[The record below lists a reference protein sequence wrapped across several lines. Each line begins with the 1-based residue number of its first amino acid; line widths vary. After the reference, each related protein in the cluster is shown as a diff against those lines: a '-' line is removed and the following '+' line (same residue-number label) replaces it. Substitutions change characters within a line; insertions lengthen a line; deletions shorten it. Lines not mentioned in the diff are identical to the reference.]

1 MLGAFLRKFLL
12 SYLFPSCFFILLNGL
27 LYLLYFNEGKSISL
41 GTSFVT
47 ESSNYEFIILV
58 YVVLST
64 IIAYALFS
72 GNYQIVRLF
81 EGYKFQQCLLL
92 FTKINKKIRYRI
104 SKRLGKVR
112 SKIDKQDDNP
122 KQHKLFRIESKLIY
136 KIETIFPKYHEDIM
150 PTKLGNI
157 FRSFEDYPRE
167 KYGIE
172 TVTIWPR
179 LLLVLPA
186 TTHRHIEDAQ
196 NSLMFFLVASFLSF
210 LFSFEVFLLALI
222 GVKNNWKLD
231 VFVAFFSISII
242 IGYFLYRISLDSALN
257 FGDIIKSLFDLYRK
271 VLLAEL
277 QIPIDEPLTKE
288 RKRWEKLSNFLY
300 FKQSKENPFV

>member
-1 MLGAFLRKFLL
+1 MLGAFLKKFLL

-27 LYLLYFNEGKSISL
+27 LYLLYSNEGKSISL
-41 GTSFVT
+41 STSFLI
-47 ESSNYEFIILV
+47 EISNYELTILL

-72 GNYQIVRLF
+72 GNYQIVRFF

-92 FTKINKKIRYRI
+92 FTLINKKIRYRI

-112 SKIDKQDDNP
+112 NKIDKQDNDP
-122 KQHKLFRIESKLIY
+122 KLHKFLKIESKLID
-136 KIETIFPKYHEDIM
+136 KIENIYPKYHEDIM

-179 LLLVLPA
+179 LLLVLPS

-196 NSLMFFLVASFLSF
+196 DSLMFFLVASFLSF
-210 LFSFEVFLLALI
+210 LFSFEALFLVLI
-222 GVKNNWKLD
+222 GLKKNWELEI
-231 VFVAFFSISII
+231 FIAIFSISII
-242 IGYFLYRISLDSALN
+242 FGYFLYRLSLDSALN
-257 FGDIIKSLFDLYRK
+257 FGNLIKSLFDLYRK
-271 VLLAEL
+271 TLLAEL
-277 QIPIDEPLTKE
+277 RIPTDEPLNKE

-300 FKQSKENPFV
+300 FKESKENPFI

>member
-1 MLGAFLRKFLL
+1 MLGAFLKKFLL

-41 GTSFVT
+41 STSAVT
-47 ESSNYEFIILV
+47 ENSNYELVILV

-64 IIAYALFS
+64 IIAYTLFS

-92 FTKINKKIRYRI
+92 FTLINKKIRYRI
-104 SKRLGKVR
+104 SKRLGTIR
-112 SKIDKQDDNP
+112 NKINEQDDDQKKN
-122 KQHKLFRIESKLIY
+122 KLLKTESRLIF
-136 KIETIFPKYHEDIM
+136 KIENIYPKYQEDIM

-179 LLLVLPA
+179 LLLVLPS

-210 LFSFEVFLLALI
+210 LFSIETLI
-222 GVKNNWKLD
+222 FAIIGLKHRWELD
-231 VFVAFFSISII
+231 IFVALFSISIFV
-242 IGYFLYRISLDSALN
+242 GYSLYRISLDSALN

-277 QIPIDEPLTKE
+277 QIPTDEALTKE